1 MPSRTMS
8 GMSWGTWDW
17 RIMTAVA
24 DHRTH
29 LFNSLTWDVMQVGTS
44 RVVLLVGALVCLAV
58 VVWRR
63 WYRPG
68 GAAAASLLVAVAAV
82 AVLKP
87 MFSRPRPP
95 AHLSMVPVGTPAFP
109 STHATVMSALAVA
122 VLVSVAWSSR
132 RRALAA
138 TAVLGGL
145 VVFVG
150 ACMVYLGAHWPSDIA
165 AGWLLGSAIGGAIGL
180 VARSTR
186 RATLGHA

>member
-1 MPSRTMS
+1 MS
-8 GMSWGTWDW
+8 GMRWGTLDW
-17 RIMTAVA
+17 RIMSAVA
-24 DHRTH
+24 EHRTH
-29 LFNSLTWDVMQVGTS
+29 VFNSLTWDVMQVGTS
-44 RVVLLVGALVCLAV
+44 RVVLAVGAVVCLAL

-68 GAAAASLLVAVAAV
+68 AAAAASLLVAMAAV

-109 STHATVMSALAVA
+109 STHAAVMSALAVA
-122 VLVSVAWSSR
+122 VLVSVAWGSR
-132 RRALAA
+132 RRAVAA

-165 AGWLLGSAIGGAIGL
+165 GGWLLGSAIGAVIG
-180 VARSTR
+180 VIARPPR
-186 RATLGHA
+186 RTTLGHP